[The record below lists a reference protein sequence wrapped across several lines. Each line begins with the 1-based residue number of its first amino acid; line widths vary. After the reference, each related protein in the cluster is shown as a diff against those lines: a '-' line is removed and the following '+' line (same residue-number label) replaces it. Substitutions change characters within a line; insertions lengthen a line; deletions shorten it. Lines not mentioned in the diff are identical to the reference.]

1 MVTIVSIRNSLSPG
15 NFLSTWMTV
24 TFAILA
30 AQPMCMALNF
40 EAVLRLEPICTHG
53 WIAWITAVSP
63 PLPSNKAAEWSEQL
77 TSRRVGWLGA
87 ATVGSIPA
95 LVTFCSFSSLL
106 LFLSS
111 LSKPIFLLS
120 IRNFTNTWLLPNFHG
135 LLHHLT
141 WAFRLPSIF
150 KLWLPP
156 ISNAGQACHTQQ
168 MSPFFTLVAQSEPAW
183 ESRILLP
190 SGSRCRLCAWTF
202 CNNPL
207 TVVAPACMT
216 DFCSA
221 RNGGRVG
228 VHQQLSM
235 HAHRQS

>member
-1 MVTIVSIRNSLSPG
+1 MVTIIYSIRNSPSPG

-30 AQPMCMALNF
+30 AQPICMALNF
-40 EAVLRLEPICTHG
+40 EAVLRLKPICAHG
-53 WIAWITAVSP
+53 WIAWITSVSP
-63 PLPSNKAAEWSEQL
+63 PLPSY
-77 TSRRVGWLGA
+77 G
-87 ATVGSIPA
+87 
-95 LVTFCSFSSLL
+95 
-106 LFLSS
+106 
-111 LSKPIFLLS
+111 
-120 IRNFTNTWLLPNFHG
+120 FTNTWFLPNFHA

-183 ESRILLP
+183 ELRILLP

-216 DFCSA
+216 DFSSA
-221 RNGGRVG
+221 RNGGHVG
-228 VHQQLSM
+228 MHQWLSM
-235 HAHRQS
+235 HAHWQS